1 MIGAIFFL
9 FFVSSYLYYLNLSLQ
24 VRVSVL
30 VDENA
35 LLRSRVDFLES
46 KLDELQSDYD
56 CLNSEHN
63 LLYDRYLELQDN
75 YTYLYSEY
83 QLVKLEY
90 DELKS
95 DFDLIFKSVSS
106 DCVAMTVVYYTGF
119 GVERH
124 VMTLSIPYK
133 LYNYYVKKFHP
144 DVTIYNLKVARQYI
158 TPNEPVIMDIV
169 SRIKGQTSGGEELVD
184 ALLDFVKINSILYV
198 SGIIRLLSLSIL

>member
-56 CLNSEHN
+56 CLNSEYN

>member
-56 CLNSEHN
+56 CLNSEYN

-83 QLVKLEY
+83 QLVKLE
-90 DELKS
+90 
-95 DFDLIFKSVSS
+95 I
-106 DCVAMTVVYYTGF
+106 VA
-119 GVERH
+119 
-124 VMTLSIPYK
+124 
-133 LYNYYVKKFHP
+133 
-144 DVTIYNLKVARQYI
+144 A
-158 TPNEPVIMDIV
+158 
-169 SRIKGQTSGGEELVD
+169 
-184 ALLDFVKINSILYV
+184 
-198 SGIIRLLSLSIL
+198 